1 MEKFIIYL
9 IKFNL
14 EKYTGKD
21 DNEFYPI
28 YIDYVRNKIEIL
40 DEFNNEHFEVSTLFT
55 FSDDSDEVYDEE
67 YVIFI
72 KDSLYENYKKLFKM
86 I

>member
-9 IKFNL
+9 IKSNL

-21 DNEFYPI
+21 DNKFYPI
-28 YIDYVRNKIEIL
+28 NIDYVRNKIEIP

>member
-9 IKFNL
+9 IKSNL

-21 DNEFYPI
+21 DNKFYPI
-28 YIDYVRNKIEIL
+28 NIDYARNEINIP

-55 FSDDSDEVYDEE
+55 FSDDSDEIYDKE
-67 YVIFI
+67 YIIFI

>member
-9 IKFNL
+9 IKSDL
-14 EKYTGKD
+14 EKYTGKN
-21 DNEFYPI
+21 DNNFYPI
-28 YIDYVRNKIEIL
+28 YIDYVRNEIKIP
-40 DEFNNEHFEVSTLFT
+40 DEFNNEHFEISTLFT
-55 FSDDSDEVYDEE
+55 FSDDNDEVYDEE

>member
-9 IKFNL
+9 IKSNL

-21 DNEFYPI
+21 DNKFYPI
-28 YIDYVRNKIEIL
+28 NIDYVRNKIEIP

-72 KDSLYENYKKLFKM
+72 KDFLYENYKKLFKM

>member
-9 IKFNL
+9 IKSNL
-14 EKYTGKD
+14 EKYTGKN
-21 DNEFYPI
+21 DNKFYPI
-28 YIDYVRNKIEIL
+28 NIDYVRNKIEIP

>member
-9 IKFNL
+9 IKSNL
-14 EKYTGKD
+14 EKYTGKN

-28 YIDYVRNKIEIL
+28 NIDYARNEINIP
-40 DEFNNEHFEVSTLFT
+40 DEFNNEHFEISTLFT
-55 FSDDSDEVYDEE
+55 FSDDNDEE